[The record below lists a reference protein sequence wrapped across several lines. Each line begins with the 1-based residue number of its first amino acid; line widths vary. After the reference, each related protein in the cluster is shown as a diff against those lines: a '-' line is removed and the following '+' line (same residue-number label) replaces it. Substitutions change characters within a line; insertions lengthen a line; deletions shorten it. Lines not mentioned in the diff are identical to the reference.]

1 MKKCQ
6 GAVLQRKLFG
16 TEELWLG
23 GTIGDVNPNGLGSL
37 V

>member
-6 GAVLQRKLFG
+6 AAVLQRKLFG

-23 GTIGDVNPNGLGSL
+23 GTIGDVSPNVLGSL